1 MKILKYFLIFVPISF
16 IAEFFHA
23 PGTIMFLLSCG
34 SIIPLAG
41 LMGEGTE
48 EISFYSGPK
57 IGGFLNGTFGNATE
71 LIISFFALKKG
82 LFEVVKSSI
91 AGAVIGNILL
101 VIGASMLAGGL
112 KYKTQKF
119 NKKITEV
126 TSSMLLFAVIG
137 LCIPALFTHSV
148 DPALLNT
155 RYEGLSIFVAIVM
168 MIIYILSLYFS
179 FNTHKDIYTHE
190 YEEEEHKAKWSL
202 KKAIS
207 VLVISTIIIA
217 IESEFLVNGIED
229 ITASLGWSEFFV
241 GIILIPIIGNAAEH
255 STAVIMALKNKMDVG
270 LEIAIGSSLQI
281 ILFVAPILI
290 FISLFFTPMSIIFNT
305 FELIALIASVLI
317 ANRVSQDGESNYLE
331 GVQLLAVYLIIA
343 ASFLSFKSSKIKNK
357 GYKLLYKFISFI
369 LKNTV
374 Y

>member
-23 PGTIMFLLSCG
+23 SGTIMFLLSCG

-168 MIIYILSLYFS
+168 MII
-179 FNTHKDIYTHE
+179 
-190 YEEEEHKAKWSL
+190 
-202 KKAIS
+202 
-207 VLVISTIIIA
+207 
-217 IESEFLVNGIED
+217 
-229 ITASLGWSEFFV
+229 
-241 GIILIPIIGNAAEH
+241 
-255 STAVIMALKNKMDVG
+255 
-270 LEIAIGSSLQI
+270 
-281 ILFVAPILI
+281 
-290 FISLFFTPMSIIFNT
+290 
-305 FELIALIASVLI
+305 
-317 ANRVSQDGESNYLE
+317 
-331 GVQLLAVYLIIA
+331 
-343 ASFLSFKSSKIKNK
+343 
-357 GYKLLYKFISFI
+357 
-369 LKNTV
+369 
-374 Y
+374 

>member
-23 PGTIMFLLSCG
+23 SGTIMFLLSCG

-179 FNTHKDIYTHE
+179 KSWDNLTM
-190 YEEEEHKAKWSL
+190 
-202 KKAIS
+202 
-207 VLVISTIIIA
+207 
-217 IESEFLVNGIED
+217 IEI
-229 ITASLGWSEFFV
+229 
-241 GIILIPIIGNAAEH
+241 
-255 STAVIMALKNKMDVG
+255 
-270 LEIAIGSSLQI
+270 
-281 ILFVAPILI
+281 
-290 FISLFFTPMSIIFNT
+290 
-305 FELIALIASVLI
+305 
-317 ANRVSQDGESNYLE
+317 
-331 GVQLLAVYLIIA
+331 
-343 ASFLSFKSSKIKNK
+343 
-357 GYKLLYKFISFI
+357 ISF
-369 LKNTV
+369 
-374 Y
+374 